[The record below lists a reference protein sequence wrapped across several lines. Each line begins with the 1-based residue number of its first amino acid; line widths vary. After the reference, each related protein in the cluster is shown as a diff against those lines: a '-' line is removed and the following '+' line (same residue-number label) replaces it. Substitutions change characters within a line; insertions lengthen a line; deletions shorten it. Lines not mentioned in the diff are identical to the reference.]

1 MNFPLGSSKGEWP
14 WKTPWFHNCELQN
27 CVRIHFYHSVIWSHQ
42 VWSNVYGSHRKPIH
56 PLSEILR
63 IKYSGS
69 GVWLWIECFCFSSP
83 PHSYIVTLT
92 LIVEIEPLGGDY
104 VMRVDSSCMDSSTY
118 EIPESFL
125 VSSAMWGYR
134 DKTAMCESGSGPH
147 WKLDLITP
155 SSWTS
160 QPLEPWEIKVSLSY
174 PAYVFVIVAC
184 MEYFF
189 ILYFPMFHHYSWYYC
204 CSLALLSLEKG
215 VQYQMGGILNQGAWQ

>member
-1 MNFPLGSSKGEWP
+1 MDWIFLFLLP
-14 WKTPWFHNCELQN
+14 TPFIYCDPNPHCGDWTFG
-27 CVRIHFYHSVIWSHQ
+27 R
-42 VWSNVYGSHRKPIH
+42 
-56 PLSEILR
+56 
-63 IKYSGS
+63 
-69 GVWLWIECFCFSSP
+69 WLCYE
-83 PHSYIVTLT
+83 
-92 LIVEIEPLGGDY
+92 GGLL
-104 VMRVDSSCMDSSTY
+104 MLDSSTY
-118 EIPESFL
+118 EIPESSL

-134 DKTAMCESGSGPH
+134 DKTAMYESGSGPH

-184 MEYFF
+184 IEYLF

>member
-1 MNFPLGSSKGEWP
+1 MDWMFLFLLP
-14 WKTPWFHNCELQN
+14 TPFIYCD
-27 CVRIHFYHSVIWSHQ
+27 
-42 VWSNVYGSHRKPIH
+42 
-56 PLSEILR
+56 
-63 IKYSGS
+63 
-69 GVWLWIECFCFSSP
+69 
-83 PHSYIVTLT
+83 LT

-204 CSLALLSLEKG
+204 CSLVLLSLEKG